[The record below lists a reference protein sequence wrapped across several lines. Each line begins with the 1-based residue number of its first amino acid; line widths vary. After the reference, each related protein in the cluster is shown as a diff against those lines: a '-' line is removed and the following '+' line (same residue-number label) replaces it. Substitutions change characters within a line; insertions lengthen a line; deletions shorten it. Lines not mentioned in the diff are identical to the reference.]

1 VRRALLKILK
11 GKEMFKKF
19 AINSLIVFMLSHA
32 IQSEP
37 LPNNNGKAIFP
48 NRDALLVHCAAGMR
62 KPIELCAKKF
72 EDSLGIKVE
81 LSYDGSNRLLGQIE
95 LTRKGDVYICGDAEY
110 ADSAMA
116 KGLVDTMNTIC
127 WFTPVILV
135 GKGNP
140 HKIEFLND
148 LTKSGIKIGQGDERS
163 AAIGKIIRKL
173 LTLNSVDQNSWK
185 NNVVLITPTVTE
197 LGNAVKLG
205 TVDAVIVW
213 NSIALSYKDIG
224 EIIPIVHNAMASVEA
239 VALSTSANKPAART
253 FIDFLKGKTGRKI
266 LTDAGYVVDK
276 R

>member
-1 VRRALLKILK
+1 MVIFV
-11 GKEMFKKF
+11 MSQFIF
-19 AINSLIVFMLSHA
+19 
-32 IQSEP
+32 SEP
-37 LPNNNGKAIFP
+37 HSIINAKAADT
-48 NRDALLVHCAAGMR
+48 NVGTLLVHCAAGMR
-62 KPIELCAKKF
+62 KPIEQCAKKF

-110 ADSAMA
+110 ADSAKA
-116 KGLVDTMNTIC
+116 KGLVDTMNAIC

-140 HKIEFLND
+140 HKIGFLKD
-148 LTKSGIKIGQGDERS
+148 LTKPGIKIGQGDERS
-163 AAIGKIIRKL
+163 AAIGKIVRKL
-173 LTLNSVDQNSWK
+173 LALNGVDQNSWK
-185 NNVVLITPTVTE
+185 KNVVLITPTVTE

-213 NSIALSYKDIG
+213 NSIALTYKDVG
-224 EIIPIVHNAMASVEA
+224 EIIPIAHTVAASVEA

-253 FIDFLKGKTGRKI
+253 FIDFLKGKTGKKI
-266 LTDAGYVVDK
+266 LTGAGYMVDK